1 MSVLNGIVRYGY
13 APFMLLGL
21 NGAAFWMVYQGYHYG
36 WLALLLLMA
45 FVAAH
50 MAERIAPW
58 FDEWNDP
65 HHDDQVNL
73 VHAIVYEGSNINGV
87 LMIPLI
93 VWLFPVNGIWPTEWP
108 LIGQVLLAIVIADFA
123 FMFVHWLSHKYPLLW
138 RLHAVHHGVDRLYG
152 FNGLVRHPLHQALDM
167 VVATLPLVL
176 LGMPVQVAVLLG
188 FAVTI
193 QLIVQHSNVA
203 AALGPF
209 RNIMSIGQIHHL
221 HHVNWGK
228 EGDCNFGLFLTLWD
242 RLFGTFHP
250 QPPRPITAADMGIDE
265 VPNFPKSY
273 LEQLIFPFVYKPGE
287 GEPECYKA
295 KSTAATRAR
304 EQHDALESHAPP
316 VQPAE

>member
-1 MSVLNGIVRYGY
+1 MSVLNGIVRFGY

-21 NGAAFWMVYQGYHYG
+21 NGAAFWIVYNGYHYG
-36 WLALLLLMA
+36 WLALLLITA
-45 FVAAH
+45 FAVAH
-50 MAERIAPW
+50 LAERVAPW

-65 HHDDQVNL
+65 HHDDQTNIA
-73 VHAIVYEGSNINGV
+73 HALVYELSNINGV

-93 VWLFPVNGIWPTEWP
+93 VWIFSVDGIWPTDWP
-108 LIGQVLLAIVIADFA
+108 LLGQVLLAIVIADFA
-123 FMFVHWLSHKYPLLW
+123 FMFVHMLSHRYPLLW

-152 FNGLVRHPLHQALDM
+152 FNGLVRHPLHQTLDM
-167 VVATLPLVL
+167 IIGTLPLVI
-176 LGMPVQVAVLLG
+176 LGMPVNVAVLLG
-188 FAVTI
+188 FAVTM

-203 AALGPF
+203 TALGPF
-209 RNIMSIGQIHHL
+209 RNLLSIGQIHHL

-250 QPPRPITAADMGIDE
+250 QPPRPISAADMGIDE

-287 GEPECYKA
+287 GTPERYKTNSHNQA
-295 KSTAATRAR
+295 AR
-304 EQHDALESHAPP
+304 EAREEFEAH
-316 VQPAE
+316 PAE